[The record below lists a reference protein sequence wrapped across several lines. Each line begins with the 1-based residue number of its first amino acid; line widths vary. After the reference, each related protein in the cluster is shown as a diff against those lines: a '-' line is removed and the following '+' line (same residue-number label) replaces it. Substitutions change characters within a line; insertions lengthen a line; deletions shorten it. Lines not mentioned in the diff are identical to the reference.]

1 MSHEIEQATLNE
13 TPENRIK
20 RLQMRSW
27 RRGIK
32 EMDMILGP
40 FSDTQLKG
48 LDAATLDIY
57 DALLWENDQEL
68 YTWVN
73 GSEPTPERYLA
84 IMTTISKHALT
95 K

>member
-1 MSHEIEQATLNE
+1 MNQEILNE

-20 RLQMRSW
+20 RMQMRSW
-27 RRGIK
+27 RRGTK

-40 FSDTQLKG
+40 FSDTELVG
-48 LDAATLDIY
+48 MDAATLDIY

-73 GSEPTPERYLA
+73 GTKPTPERFLA
-84 IMTTISKHALT
+84 IVATVCAHALT

>member
-1 MSHEIEQATLNE
+1 MSQENVQES
-13 TPENRIK
+13 PENRIK
-20 RLQMRSW
+20 RMQMRSW
-27 RRGIK
+27 RRGTK

-40 FSDTQLKG
+40 FSDTELTG
-48 LDAATLDIY
+48 MDAATLDVY

-73 GSEPTPERYLA
+73 GSEPTPERYLTLL
-84 IMTTISKHALT
+84 TTISNHALA

>member
-1 MSHEIEQATLNE
+1 MSSEYENE

-20 RLQMRSW
+20 RMQMRSW
-27 RRGIK
+27 RRGTK

-40 FSDTQLKG
+40 FSDTQLVG
-48 LDAATLDIY
+48 MTPDTLDIY

-73 GSEPTPERYLA
+73 GSIPTPERYLG
-84 IMTTISKHALT
+84 IITTISSFALT

>member
-1 MSHEIEQATLNE
+1 MNQEILNE

-20 RLQMRSW
+20 RMQMRSW

-40 FSDTQLKG
+40 FSDTELVG
-48 LDAATLDIY
+48 MDAATLDTY

-73 GSEPTPERYLA
+73 GTKPTPERFSA
-84 IMTTISKHALT
+84 IITTVCAHTFK